1 MIKFVTILALIVALL
16 FFAPMLSGNQGLLH
30 IEIASYVIETSVA
43 AGVIILLVFM
53 LLFYLALGLLGWL
66 LGVKGGLMSWFND
79 SRSHKADRRL
89 AKAVRAYLT
98 GDYCQAQ
105 DAAEKSLKWSSVPEI
120 SRLLAIAGG
129 YRSGDPDRA
138 ARGHDLV
145 NSADADDAFA
155 VCLFKAQECLSRKEW
170 LSALRIAEALRN
182 NHQDHHL
189 VNKVYFE
196 ALAGLNKYTEIED
209 NRDCFVRE
217 GLLND
222 SNFYRFI
229 SSRIVKEIGC
239 LNDVSVLRQMQKD
252 LPRDISGRPEVV
264 LAFGERLFALGET
277 DRAYK
282 LVSRLLKDPEM
293 REQAFSGIAAW
304 NIGDRSI
311 LDLLNSLDS
320 AENSFAMLAARANMH
335 LFLDETREA
344 REMFEVLVRE
354 QPRPLYYIKLGQCLL
369 KLGYPE
375 QAALF
380 YQEAVKLSY
389 PA

>member
-53 LLFYLALGLLGWL
+53 LLFYLALGILGWL

-79 SRSHKADRRL
+79 SRSRKADRRL
-89 AKAVRAYLT
+89 ARAVRAYLT

-105 DAAEKSLKWSSVPEI
+105 DCAEKSLKWSSVPEI

-145 NSADADDAFA
+145 NSADTDDAFA

-182 NHQDHHL
+182 NHRDHHL

-196 ALAGLNKYTEIED
+196 TLAALNKYAEIED

-217 GLLND
+217 GFLND
-222 SNFYRFI
+222 SNFTRFI
-229 SSRIVKEIGC
+229 TSRIVKEIGC

-252 LPRDISGRPEVV
+252 LPRDISGRPEVI
-264 LAFGERLFALGET
+264 LAFGERLFALGES
-277 DRAYK
+277 DRAFK
-282 LVSRLLKDPEM
+282 LISRLLKDPAA
-293 REQAFSGIAAW
+293 REQALSGIAAW
-304 NIGDRSI
+304 NTGDRSI

-320 AENSFAMLAARANMH
+320 EETSFAMLAARANMH

-369 KLGYPE
+369 KSGHPE

-380 YQEAVKLSY
+380 YQEAVKLNY